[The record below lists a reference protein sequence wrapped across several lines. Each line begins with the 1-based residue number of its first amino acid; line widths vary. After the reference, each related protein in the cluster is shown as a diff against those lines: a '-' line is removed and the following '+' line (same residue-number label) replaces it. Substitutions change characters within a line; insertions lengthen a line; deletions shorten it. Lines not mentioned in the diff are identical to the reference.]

1 MLLCLEVL
9 ETKGKVPEILANV
22 CRNLEIICL
31 APSFAVQVVKQV
43 CGRPV
48 LTGKLESLSA
58 QMLLPYRPAVSN
70 IPDYSERERTVLIWG
85 RHLKCL

>member
-9 ETKGKVPEILANV
+9 ETKGKVHEVLSNV

-31 APSFAVQVVKQV
+31 ARSFVVHAVKQV

-48 LTGKLESLSA
+48 LTGKLEYF
-58 QMLLPYRPAVSN
+58 LP
-70 IPDYSERERTVLIWG
+70 
-85 RHLKCL
+85 KCFCCTEQQ